1 MNPLQLVNN
10 PQMLQKFKDFTQNFQ
25 RNFGNTD
32 PRQIVQNLLNSGQMT
47 QSQFNQFSN
56 LANQIIGKR
65 F

>member
-1 MNPLQLVNN
+1 MNPFQLINN
-10 PQMLQKFKDFTQNFQ
+10 PQMFQKLNEFAQNFQ
-25 RNFGNTD
+25 HNFGNAD

-56 LANQIIGKR
+56 LANQIMGKR

>member
-1 MNPLQLVNN
+1 MNPLQLINN

-56 LANQIIGKR
+56 IANQIIGKR

>member
-1 MNPLQLVNN
+1 MNPLQLINN

-25 RNFGNTD
+25 RNFGSTD

-56 LANQIIGKR
+56 IANQIIGKR